1 MRRAAGLLALVSFA
15 LCGACT
21 RSRPGLPPR
30 NILIVTF
37 DGLRADHLSCYG
49 HARPSSAL
57 PSGEQERLED
67 RAFALDDL
75 AAGGITFA
83 RAFAPSPRTLPSLA
97 TLFTGQSPSATGV
110 LDDRSRLPR
119 ELPTLAE
126 LARAAGFQTAAFV
139 SRADLDLLAAVGRG
153 FDDAHACASDSEALA
168 RARGWL
174 AQDFG
179 DERRR
184 LVWIHL
190 SGLEPPWA
198 PIPSA
203 ELLRPECAPL
213 RFLDPDYHG
222 PADGSA
228 ACFARVASGAPALE
242 PADRAALAELYDGRI
257 AAVAGRFTGFLE
269 DAFDYNRRG
278 AEASEFWA
286 RTLLVV
292 TATHGLDLGLRG
304 DGLRAELQDDLLRV
318 PLILHHPDSL
328 PGARVLEPVV
338 ELADVLPTLV
348 ELCGLPRPRD
358 LPGRSLLGTLA
369 PRSAVTQSAQG
380 VFSVSDGRWRMIWN
394 PYIANMAPGD
404 PRRGQPIVALYEN
417 GADRDSAG
425 AHPELVARLQQSVVE
440 WIARQH
446 FRPSLPLVPGRSP

>member
-1 MRRAAGLLALVSFA
+1 MRALARLLCLAV
-15 LCGACT
+15 CACA
-21 RSRPGLPPR
+21 PEPAGLPPR
-30 NILIVTF
+30 DIVIVTF
-37 DGLRADHLSCYG
+37 DGLRADHLSCYA

-57 PSGEQERLED
+57 PSGEQERLEG

-75 AAGGITFA
+75 AAGGVTFA
-83 RAFAPSPRTLPSLA
+83 QAFAPSPHTLPSLA
-97 TLFTGQSPSATGV
+97 TLFTGQSPAATGV
-110 LDDRSRLPR
+110 LDDRSRLSR

-139 SRADLDLLAAVGRG
+139 SRPDLDVLASVGRG
-153 FDDAHACASDSEALA
+153 FEDAQRCASDSEALA

-190 SGLEPPWA
+190 CGLEPPWP
-198 PIPSA
+198 PIPP
-203 ELLRPECAPL
+203 EEILRPECAPK
-213 RFLDPDYHG
+213 RFLDPAYRG

-228 ACFARVASGAPALE
+228 AFFARLASGAPALE
-242 PADRAALAELYDGRI
+242 PADRAALSELYDGRI
-257 AAVAGRFTGFLE
+257 AAVAGALSGFLQ
-269 DAFDYNRRG
+269 DAFDYNKRG
-278 AEASEFWA
+278 AEATEFWA

-304 DGLRAELQDDLLRV
+304 NAVRAELQDDLLRV
-318 PLILHHPDSL
+318 PLILRHPDSL
-328 PGARVLEPVV
+328 GGPRVLEPVV

-348 ELCGLPRPRD
+348 ELCQLPRPRE
-358 LPGRSLLGTLA
+358 LPGRSLLSALE
-369 PRSAVTQSAQG
+369 PRSAVTQSAERI
-380 VFSVSDGRWRMIWN
+380 FSASDGRWRMIWS
-394 PYIANMAPGD
+394 PYFARLAPDD
-404 PRRGQPIVALYEN
+404 PRREQPIVALYEN
-417 GADRDSAG
+417 GGDRDSAA
-425 AHPELVARLQQSVVE
+425 AHPDVVARLQQSVVE